1 MAITTLKLEKETK
14 ELLDKIKDRYEI
26 KTYNLLLFHL
36 SHYIIKNNINP
47 KADITGV
54 YQNSVVQLERR
65 LTEDLAEMQKKLT
78 NDNTTLRKWVGAITK
93 DHLVPMQR
101 QIYEL
106 TQSLDLV
113 KINKIAEKIETPKID
128 MTPKSYLT
136 EPKTESAKEKEL
148 AEKLEKSNQESM
160 ELYRRYEEQK
170 SALFKI
176 FENSKV
182 EQIGMTGTKT
192 RIVVELSEQEWK
204 ELKEVI

>member
-14 ELLDKIKDRYEI
+14 ELLDKIKDKYEI

-113 KINKIAEKIETPKID
+113 KID

-182 EQIGMTGTKT
+182 EKIGMTGTKT

-204 ELKEVI
+204 DLKEVI